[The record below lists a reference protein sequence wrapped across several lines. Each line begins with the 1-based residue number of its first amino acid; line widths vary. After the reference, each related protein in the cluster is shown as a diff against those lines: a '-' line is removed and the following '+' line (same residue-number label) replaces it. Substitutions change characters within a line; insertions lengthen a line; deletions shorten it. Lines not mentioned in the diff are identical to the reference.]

1 MGIEEVYNFLKR
13 RKGFYSVKQISDALE
28 LTVMSIRESLN
39 TVMRYDD
46 IVCEFK
52 HLDIRRGVYK
62 SGLKTKRTWVYAHV
76 NSIKN
81 SDKKCL

>member
-28 LTVMSIRESLN
+28 LTVMSIRQSLK
-39 TVMRYDD
+39 TIARYDD

-52 HLDIRRGVYK
+52 HLDIRRGIYK
-62 SGLKTKRTWVYAHV
+62 LGLKTKRTWVYSHV

-81 SDKKCL
+81 GTKT